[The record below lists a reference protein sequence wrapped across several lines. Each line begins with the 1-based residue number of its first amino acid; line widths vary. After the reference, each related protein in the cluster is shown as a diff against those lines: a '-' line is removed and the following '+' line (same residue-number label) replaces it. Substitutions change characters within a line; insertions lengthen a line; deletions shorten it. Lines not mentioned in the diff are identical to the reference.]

1 MSAPKAN
8 AEAQVHSD
16 PLAGLL
22 GRYDRLL
29 EITSE
34 LVSTLDLDALLQLI
48 VVAAKELT
56 GSQAATLLLYNQQ
69 RNHLYFEAATET
81 LRTDDTLIAIPT
93 ETSIA
98 GWVFTNK
105 EPLIVEDAGKDP
117 RFFREVDLVTSFQTK
132 SILGVPLITKEKPL
146 GVIEAV
152 NKQNGGFD
160 DHDRRVLQAL
170 AAQAAIAIENARLFR
185 QSDIVAEMVHELRTP
200 LSALSAAAHLLQRR
214 ELEERQRE
222 KIRQTIVNEVNRL
235 DEMTTNFLEL
245 SRLESGRV
253 RFDREPIHL
262 EGLVRECLEILRPQA
277 DSERIQL
284 ETDIDHTLS
293 PVIGDR
299 SQLRRLL
306 LNLLTNAI
314 KYNQPGGWVR
324 ISLHRVEG
332 GVTLAVTDSGFG
344 IPRESLAKLFERFY
358 RVPGSEARSS
368 GTGLGL
374 MIAKRIVEGHGGKIE
389 VVSEVGKGST
399 FSVFLPA
406 DLPRMHPSASD
417 A

>member
-306 LNLLTNAI
+306 
-314 KYNQPGGWVR
+314 
-324 ISLHRVEG
+324 
-332 GVTLAVTDSGFG
+332 AVTDSGFG

>member
-1 MSAPKAN
+1 
-8 AEAQVHSD
+8 
-16 PLAGLL
+16 
-22 GRYDRLL
+22 
-29 EITSE
+29 
-34 LVSTLDLDALLQLI
+34 
-48 VVAAKELT
+48 
-56 GSQAATLLLYNQQ
+56 
-69 RNHLYFEAATET
+69 
-81 LRTDDTLIAIPT
+81 
-93 ETSIA
+93 
-98 GWVFTNK
+98 
-105 EPLIVEDAGKDP
+105 
-117 RFFREVDLVTSFQTK
+117 
-132 SILGVPLITKEKPL
+132 
-146 GVIEAV
+146 
-152 NKQNGGFD
+152 
-160 DHDRRVLQAL
+160 
-170 AAQAAIAIENARLFR
+170 
-185 QSDIVAEMVHELRTP
+185 
-200 LSALSAAAHLLQRR
+200 
-214 ELEERQRE
+214 
-222 KIRQTIVNEVNRL
+222 
-235 DEMTTNFLEL
+235 MTTNFLEL

-306 LNLLTNAI
+306 FNLLTNAI